1 MVHRALGRAS
11 GRCWATIHVTTR
23 ADPCESTRAVS
34 AADTGR
40 PSGKPR
46 PADLAVAERD
56 DRLVPDL
63 EVAALERL
71 VDGQVA
77 QELGPQGRVEE
88 LEAARRGLGA
98 EHRDAGG
105 TATTPL
111 VETGAVHTSWVG
123 IARASVVRR
132 PYHGLTRALAETG
145 MIR

>member
-46 PADLAVAERD
+46 PADLAVAA
-56 DRLVPDL
+56 L